1 MAYKGKYR
9 VINKNKYIGD
19 SSNVIY
25 RSLWE
30 RQALKWLDN
39 NENIV
44 AFSSEETVIP
54 YICSTDNKMHR
65 YYMDLTFKTKLG
77 ETYIV
82 EIKPNKQTKPP
93 AKNKKKSKG
102 YIKETLTYV
111 KNHSKWKA
119 AKQFADKKGW
129 IFEIWDENKLKSLGI
144 KILNK

>member
-1 MAYKGKYR
+1 MSYKGKYR
-9 VINKNKYIGD
+9 VINKHKYIGD
-19 SSNVIY
+19 SSNIIY

-30 RQALKWLDN
+30 RQTLKWLDN
-39 NENIV
+39 NENIL

-65 YYMDLTFKTKLG
+65 YYMDLTFKTQSG
-77 ETYIV
+77 AVYMI

-93 AKNKKKSKG
+93 SINKRKSKN
-102 YIKETLTYV
+102 YLSETLAYV

-119 AKQFADKKGW
+119 AQTYAEKKGW

>member
-39 NENIV
+39 NENIL

-54 YICSTDNKMHR
+54 YICSTDNKLHR
-65 YYMDLTFKTKLG
+65 YYMDLTFKTQTG
-77 ETYIV
+77 ETYMV

-93 AKNKKKSKG
+93 SINKRKSKN
-102 YIKETLTYV
+102 YLSETLTYV

-119 AKQFADKKGW
+119 AKQFAEKKGW